1 MSAGFHAW
9 MTRRTRLETLRCAQ
23 LRIEF
28 DAGNGAGVLAMTK
41 ESSDELNAA
50 VASGIAAQCRTCGG
64 RGTIERVSM
73 PDVKA
78 IFLDPSVELGPL
90 KMHRTTVECPGC
102 NGRGLVA
109 GKGCPCS
116 STTTS

>member
-1 MSAGFHAW
+1 M
-9 MTRRTRLETLRCAQ
+9 
-23 LRIEF
+23 I
-28 DAGNGAGVLAMTK
+28 K

-50 VASGIAAQCRTCGG
+50 VASGIAAQCRTCSG
-64 RGTIERVSM
+64 RGTIERVRM

-78 IFLDPSVELGPL
+78 IFIDPSVELGPI
-90 KMHRTTVECPGC
+90 KTHGAPVECPGC
-102 NGRGLVA
+102 YGRGLVA

>member
-1 MSAGFHAW
+1 MSAEFLAW

-23 LRIEF
+23 LRIDF
-28 DAGNGAGVLAMTK
+28 DAGNDAGVLALIK
-41 ESSDELNAA
+41 ESSDELNDA

-64 RGTIERVSM
+64 RGTAERVRQQ
-73 PDVKA
+73 DVRA
-78 IFLDPSVELGPL
+78 VFLKPSVELGPL

-102 NGRGLVA
+102 FGRGLVA